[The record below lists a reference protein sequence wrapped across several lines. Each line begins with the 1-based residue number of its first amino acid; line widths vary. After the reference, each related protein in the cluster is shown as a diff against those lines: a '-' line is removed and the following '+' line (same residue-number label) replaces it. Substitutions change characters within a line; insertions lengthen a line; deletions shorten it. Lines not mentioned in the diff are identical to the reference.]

1 MDQPNERRLN
11 GRQQLLHFTFPSSF
25 HYSCNRTEELHA
37 PHRAVMSESTMCDQ
51 IIANNLQVVCPYHLC
66 GVQTRLTFFQLKD
79 SLTAHFANIRVAGS
93 FLGRDHANILQ
104 RHIRTLLAS
113 MRRRRKVIFL
123 KQFLTWRHKQRSIR
137 PWN

>member
-1 MDQPNERRLN
+1 MI
-11 GRQQLLHFTFPSSF
+11 
-25 HYSCNRTEELHA
+25 
-37 PHRAVMSESTMCDQ
+37 Q

-104 RHIRTLLAS
+104 RHIREIAGEHAED
-113 MRRRRKVIFL
+113 VD
-123 KQFLTWRHKQRSIR
+123 IR
-137 PWN
+137 PGYLPKAISYLAPQATLNPSLELGMSR